1 MAIMIERAED
11 IAQNFQNGFSE
22 TELLPGTYPGI
33 QNYKCFLKAGTK
45 LTLRAY
51 DKIEK
56 ALLYVFSRGRGYV
69 TTEKGAFNI
78 EELSFFMPG
87 VLGESY
93 EIFALEDME
102 FLRLE
107 YTMTEKDKE
116 RYHGWSVRYPF
127 FQKIS
132 TCVEYVQDCKGPNTH
147 SWSVLH
153 PKECGRIMMGV
164 VRGVGEGTVEKGHAA
179 VAQWNYALPGS
190 DFTLTVDNESTQQ
203 KDGDWSF
210 VPAGLDHSLV
220 AAPGKLAYYIW
231 FEHFVNDFQ

>member
-1 MAIMIERAED
+1 MAIMIERAEN
-11 IAQNFQNGFSE
+11 IAKDFQNGFSE

-51 DKIEK
+51 QDIEK
-56 ALLYVFSRGRGYV
+56 AILYVFSRGRGYI
-69 TTEKGAFNI
+69 TTEKGAFNV

-87 VLGESY
+87 VLGEMY

-107 YTMTEKDKE
+107 YTMTGTDKE
-116 RYHGWSVRYPF
+116 RYHKWSVRYPF
-127 FQKIS
+127 FLPIS
-132 TCVEYVQDCKGPNTH
+132 SCVEYVQDCKGPNTH

-164 VRGVGEGTVEKGHAA
+164 VRAVGEGTVEKGHPA

-190 DFTLTVDNESTQQ
+190 DFTLTIGDESTQQ

-210 VPAGLDHSLV
+210 VPAGPDHSLV
-220 AAPGKLAYYIW
+220 AAPGKLVHYIW
-231 FEHFVNDFQ
+231 FEHFVEDFK